1 MKLGA
6 GIFAA
11 VAAAVAVMAQAASAQ
26 DVPNLREAR
35 DLVFAERGD
44 IEWLIYPHDSLS
56 EVDIETLNQ
65 LNQIQAQPYYAAMA
79 IAPAEGIAAA
89 TTSLA
94 ANYHDVDN
102 ARDAALSACE
112 SARSGGSACV
122 IVMEIRPQGWQDGRP
137 LQLSAEATAA
147 LRGEYRRLSRSS
159 RAMATSASTG
169 QWGVGEGREA
179 AIAACGAA
187 DCTVVV
193 ER

>member
-1 MKLGA
+1 MKVIA
-6 GIFAA
+6 G
-11 VAAAVAVMAQAASAQ
+11 VLAAAMALTAHGASAQ

-35 DLVFAERGD
+35 DLVFAERGA
-44 IEWLIYPHDSLS
+44 IEWLIYPHESLS

-79 IAPAEGIAAA
+79 IAPGEGIAAA

-102 ARDAALSACE
+102 ARAAALSACE
-112 SARSGGSACV
+112 AARSGGPRCV
-122 IVMEIRPQGWQDGRP
+122 VVMEIRPQGWQEGRP
-137 LQLSAEATAA
+137 LQLSSEATAA
-147 LRGEYRRLSRSS
+147 LRAEYRRLARRT

-187 DCTVVV
+187 DCVVVV
-193 ER
+193 EG